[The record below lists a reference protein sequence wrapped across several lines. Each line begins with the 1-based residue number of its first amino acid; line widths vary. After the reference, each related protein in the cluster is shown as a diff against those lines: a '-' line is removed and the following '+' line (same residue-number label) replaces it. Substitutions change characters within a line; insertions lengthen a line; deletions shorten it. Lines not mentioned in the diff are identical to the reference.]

1 MRRSSP
7 ISPPRR
13 GSGSSSVRR
22 IRRKSG
28 FFSPSSGATAQT
40 VSVVEIVN
48 DDMPFLL
55 DSVLGELSENG
66 LEPLLVA
73 HPIIGMKRD
82 AAGRLIAWSAGL
94 DGDGWKRESVIHIHV
109 ARLDDEPRRAAIV
122 AALGEVLNEVRLAVQ
137 DWAAMRERANE
148 AIAALATSAPPLPR
162 DEAAEAVEFLQW
174 LVAANFTFLGM
185 RAYALAGDGIAYE
198 PDMETALGI
207 LRSPAVKV
215 LRRGRDLVS
224 ITPE

>member
-1 MRRSSP
+1 
-7 ISPPRR
+7 
-13 GSGSSSVRR
+13 
-22 IRRKSG
+22 
-28 FFSPSSGATAQT
+28 
-40 VSVVEIVN
+40 
-48 DDMPFLL
+48 
-55 DSVLGELSENG
+55 
-66 LEPLLVA
+66 
-73 HPIIGMKRD
+73 
-82 AAGRLIAWSAGL
+82 
-94 DGDGWKRESVIHIHV
+94 
-109 ARLDDEPRRAAIV
+109 
-122 AALGEVLNEVRLAVQ
+122 
-137 DWAAMRERANE
+137 MRERANE

-224 ITPE
+224 ITPEVREFLNEPKALIITKANVLRSGCPRSR